1 MSAVKWATSW
11 SELVARARWLPRS
24 GLLCVRVV
32 LQALEN
38 HKPQERRSARSATR
52 RDHRGPDRFVVRM
65 DRVAYRVTLRVRFTC
80 CLNFSLPSE
89 AKEWTQYTHKLKR
102 APPPPPP
109 PNTHTGL
116 ERTQPSAI
124 RIAQKHGC
132 QHRHKEGI
140 EDVRTSLRLALH
152 RKREKKVGRSVV

>member
-1 MSAVKWATSW
+1 MNWLLEHGGCQEVVC
-11 SELVARARWLPRS
+11 SEFALFCRRLKITNPKNG
-24 GLLCVRVV
+24 GLRG
-32 LQALEN
+32 A
-38 HKPQERRSARSATR
+38 R
-52 RDHRGPDRFVVRM
+52 RDATTGDRRFVVRM